1 MVVVKQQK
9 KDLGWL
15 RGHTAHESP
24 QQVTHHAG
32 RAYVCGSFIEIK
44 GVGEVREKEE
54 EEKEARISLPIQ
66 KSGGKRKQEWAE
78 LVS

>member
-44 GVGEVREKEE
+44 GVGGGKGERDRCREKE
-54 EEKEARISLPIQ
+54 RQ
-66 KSGGKRKQEWAE
+66 
-78 LVS
+78 